1 MMKTTTHPQIS
12 VDDLTKLCEMAT
24 LAQILEAGELGDD
37 SEGPP
42 VLNLD
47 GAVDR
52 WGDLLHELRAKYGQ
66 ELTSEADLVGSAYM
80 TGESQRSFLRGLVYG
95 RALGAGDLIDD
106 EVVTTTVDAP
116 TSPLAY
122 LLSRPEPRCA
132 QPYSSSKRIK
142 WWTIPAATCSRVMW
156 LVRARAFITIRASST
171 VQFTWAETI
180 PCACA
185 TSALCPD
192 PFTVSTRRS
201 TPTRARPKSGPLK
214 PAPVRSTKV

>member
-1 MMKTTTHPQIS
+1 MKTTTHPQIS

-106 EVVTTTVDAP
+106 EVVTTTVDAL

-122 LLSRPEPRCA
+122 FVVPP
-132 QPYSSSKRIK
+132 
-142 WWTIPAATCSRVMW
+142 
-156 LVRARAFITIRASST
+156 
-171 VQFTWAETI
+171 
-180 PCACA
+180 
-185 TSALCPD
+185 
-192 PFTVSTRRS
+192 
-201 TPTRARPKSGPLK
+201 
-214 PAPVRSTKV
+214 